1 LRADFRAMVS
11 ATRGNKVAVPN
22 PKQACLRFLFDC
34 ARRDAVTLW
43 RGLRMTTM
51 LEIVTLGF
59 GLFSSCLFL
68 AHAYDSYQDV
78 AARPRSQ

>member
-1 LRADFRAMVS
+1 VRAAMPLPD
-11 ATRGNKVAVPN
+11 G
-22 PKQACLRFLFDC
+22 
-34 ARRDAVTLW
+34 
-43 RGLRMTTM
+43 GLSRMTTM

-78 AARPRSQ
+78 AANPRSQ

>member
-1 LRADFRAMVS
+1 
-11 ATRGNKVAVPN
+11 
-22 PKQACLRFLFDC
+22 
-34 ARRDAVTLW
+34 
-43 RGLRMTTM
+43 MTTM